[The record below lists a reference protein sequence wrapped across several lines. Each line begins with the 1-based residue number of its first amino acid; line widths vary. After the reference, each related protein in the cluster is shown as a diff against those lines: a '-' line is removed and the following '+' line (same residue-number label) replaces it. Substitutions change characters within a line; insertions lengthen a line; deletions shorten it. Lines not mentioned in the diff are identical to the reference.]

1 MDTFIWIGKTDTPK
15 LGWHIGGPGFEASAE
30 DVKDSFIAERHSMLF
45 RKTLPLTA
53 QVARATVSVCGL
65 GLYQLY
71 LNGKKV
77 GDAVLSPLETM
88 YQKRVLFDEFD
99 VTGMLRQ
106 GENVLAAEVGNG
118 KYSPPVKY
126 WDWRGAW
133 YGDPCLTVRLKVRF
147 LDGSEAEF
155 SADGTWKCAHG
166 AIFENCWYDGEH
178 RDGNL
183 EQDGWNDTGFDDSG
197 WDNALVVE
205 APSENIE
212 KNNFFHIQK
221 LREIHPV
228 RIYEG
233 PEGKMVCDFGENISG
248 WTRIRAKGQPG
259 AKITLR
265 HGERVTQS
273 GCLDAKTNRHAENTD
288 VYILNGK
295 PIQEF
300 EPQFTLHGFSG
311 VEVSIEGQAQ
321 ILEIAACVVH
331 ASLEETGSFLCD
343 NGDFNRLHE
352 VILRTQKAALMSF
365 PMDCPQRDER
375 KGWLGDAHVTTHTCL
390 YNFDMRGFY
399 EKWLE
404 DIRLNRNPETGA
416 VPFIAPWHGTAHA
429 LDWSSGYAIILWDY
443 YLFYRD
449 KAILEHH
456 VDALI
461 RYVEFL
467 KTTGPIQEK
476 TRYGDWMSVAEG
488 WNRGDPTSG
497 TTMYYYYNISNLVKI
512 LGVLGRKEEEAR
524 YAALKETVKEA
535 ILERFYDPGAK
546 GFDDNTQFSLSMA
559 LMLDL
564 IPETDVPAMVE
575 RLVEDVKNHGCHLT
589 TGILGTRYLME
600 VLRDQGRQDVAMKL
614 LLQDTYPSWLDLIR
628 GRTTLAER
636 WDGTGSGN
644 HCMFGSVDSIL
655 YSMLAGIRIGEEIVV
670 EPWYAEELNWVDAT
684 VKLPQGSIRVRWER
698 QEGGIRTEVTLSG
711 NLTAT
716 FRQGEVCEALT
727 EGTYILKKGDV
738 SNES

>member
-1 MDTFIWIGKTDTPK
+1 MEKFIWIGKTDTPK
-15 LGWHIGGPGFEASAE
+15 LGWHIDGPGFEKTAE
-30 DVKDSFIAERHSMLF
+30 GVKDSLQVERHSVLF
-45 RKTLPLTA
+45 RKVLSLTVP
-53 QVARATVSVCGL
+53 VARATVSVCGL

-99 VTGMLRQ
+99 VTDMLRQ

-133 YGDPCLTVRLKVRF
+133 YGDPCLTVRLKVCYC
-147 LDGSEAEF
+147 DGSAVDF
-155 SADGTWKCAHG
+155 STDGSWKCAYG
-166 AIFENCWYDGEH
+166 PVFENCWYDGEH
-178 RDGNL
+178 RNGNL
-183 EQDGWNDTGFDDSG
+183 EPEGWKSTGFDDSG
-197 WDNALVVE
+197 WNNALVVE
-205 APSENIE
+205 APSENLE
-212 KNNFFHIQK
+212 KNTFFHIK
-221 LREIHPV
+221 KIREIKPV
-228 RIYEG
+228 RVFHG
-233 PEGKMVCDFGENISG
+233 PEGKKVFDFGENISG
-248 WTRIRAKGQPG
+248 WTRIRVRGQAG
-259 AKITLR
+259 TKITLW
-265 HGERVTQS
+265 HGERVTKD
-273 GCLDAKTNRHAENTD
+273 GLLDTETNRHAKNTD
-288 VYILNGK
+288 VYILNGS
-295 PIQEF
+295 PVQEF

-311 VEVSIEGQAQ
+311 VEVSIEGEAEVT
-321 ILEIAACVVH
+321 EIAACVVH
-331 ASLEETGSFLCD
+331 AALEETGTFLCD
-343 NGDFNRLHE
+343 NAELNRLHQ

-365 PMDCPQRDER
+365 PIDCPQRDER
-375 KGWLGDAHVTTHTCL
+375 KGWLGDAHVTSHTCL
-390 YNFDMRGFY
+390 YNFDMARFY

-416 VPFIAPWHGTAHA
+416 VPFIAPWHVTGHA
-429 LDWSSGYAIILWDY
+429 MDWSAGYAIILWDY

-449 KAILEHH
+449 KAILERH

-488 WNRGDPTSG
+488 WVRGDPASG
-497 TTMYYYYNISNLVKI
+497 TSMYYYYNISNLVKI
-512 LGVLGRKEEEAR
+512 LGVLGRKEEEGR
-524 YAALKETVKEA
+524 YAALKETVKKA
-535 ILERFYDPGAK
+535 ILERFYDSGVK

-559 LMLDL
+559 LMLGL
-564 IPETDVPAMVE
+564 IPESDVHAMVE
-575 RLVEDVKNHGCHLT
+575 RLVADVQNHGYHLT

-628 GRTTLAER
+628 DRTTLAER
-636 WDGTGSGN
+636 WDGSGSGN
-644 HCMFGSVDSIL
+644 HCMFGSVDSIF

-670 EPWYAEELNWVDAT
+670 EPWYAEELNWLDAT

-698 QEGGIRTEVTLSG
+698 QKDGIRTEVTLTGSI
-711 NLTAT
+711 TAT
-716 FRQGEVCEALT
+716 FQHDGVRKPLA
-727 EGTYILKKGDV
+727 EGTHIL
-738 SNES
+738 

>member
-1 MDTFIWIGKTDTPK
+1 MDNFIWIGKTDTSK
-15 LGWHIGGPGFEASAE
+15 LGWRIGGPSFEERAKG
-30 DVKDSFIAERHSMLF
+30 VKDSFNPEHHSILF
-45 RKTLPLTA
+45 RKALPLTTP
-53 QVARATVSVCGL
+53 VARATVSVCGL

-71 LNGKKV
+71 LNGEKV

-88 YQKRVLFDEFD
+88 YQKRILFDEFD
-99 VTGMLRQ
+99 VTGLLRQ
-106 GENVLAAEVGNG
+106 GENILAAEVGNG

-133 YGDPCLTVRLKVRF
+133 YGDPCLTLRLKVSF
-147 LDGSEAEF
+147 ADGSEAEF
-155 SADGTWKCAHG
+155 STDGTWKCARG
-166 AIFENCWYDGEH
+166 AIFENCWFDGEH

-183 EQDGWNDTGFDDSG
+183 EPEGWKTAGFDDSS
-197 WDNALVVE
+197 WHNALVVE
-205 APSENIE
+205 TPGESVV
-212 KNNFFHIQK
+212 KNTFFHIKK
-221 LREIHPV
+221 LREIRPV
-228 RIYEG
+228 RVFQG
-233 PEGKMVCDFGENISG
+233 PDGKKVYDFGENIPG
-248 WTRIRAKGQPG
+248 WTRIRVKGCCG
-259 AKITLR
+259 AKVTLR
-265 HGERVTQS
+265 HGERVAEDGT
-273 GCLDAKTNRHAENTD
+273 LDTKTNRRAMNTD
-288 VYILNGK
+288 VYILNSK

-311 VEVSIEGQAQ
+311 VEVYIEGEAQ

-331 ASLEETGSFLCD
+331 AVLEETGSFLCD
-343 NGDFNRLHE
+343 NADLNRLHE

-365 PMDCPQRDER
+365 PIDCPQRDER
-375 KGWLGDAHVTTHTCL
+375 KGWLGDAHVTSHTCL
-390 YNFDMRGFY
+390 YNFDMTGFY

-429 LDWSSGYAIILWDY
+429 LDWSAAYAIILWDY

-449 KAILEHH
+449 KAILERH

-512 LGVLGRKEEEAR
+512 LGVLGRREEEAR
-524 YAALKETVKEA
+524 YAELKETVKKA
-535 ILERFYDPGAK
+535 ILERFYDADSK
-546 GFDDNTQFSLSMA
+546 GFDDSTQFSLSMA
-559 LMLDL
+559 LMLGL
-564 IPETDVPAMVE
+564 IPEADVPAVVE
-575 RLVEDVKNHGCHLT
+575 RLVEDVQNHGNHLT

-684 VKLPQGSIRVRWER
+684 VRLPGGSIRVCWER
-698 QEGGIRTEVTLSG
+698 KEISIRTEVTVTG
-711 NLTAT
+711 NIKVT
-716 FRQGEVCEALT
+716 FQHGGIRKFLT
-727 EGTYILKKGDV
+727 EGTHIL
-738 SNES
+738 